1 MKQDDKLLQ
10 QAATLAHEELVAE
23 TEFPGEE
30 IKFSKR
36 HEEKMEEIFAKT
48 EQRTNTVRVSGLVK
62 LAACIATVAVLI
74 CAITLLGVTG
84 LKKQSVDYNF
94 DPQKPAT
101 SVDISDGSPSTY
113 SKKYIFIGYIPGG
126 FVETQTRSDE
136 TIESV
141 RLEKEGLWIEYS
153 AYMNKKFDVNENTK
167 INDFEGMLV
176 EENNASCLFWND
188 DKFGFV
194 ISSNLPENE
203 LIKIAES
210 AECYR

>member
-10 QAATLAHEELVAE
+10 QAATLAYEELVAE

-36 HEEKMEEIFAKT
+36 HEEKMKEIFAKT
-48 EQRTNTVRVSGLVK
+48 EQRTDTVRVSGLVK
-62 LAACIATVAVLI
+62 LAACIATIAVLI
-74 CAITLLGVTG
+74 CAITLLGVG
-84 LKKQSVDYNF
+84 WKRRCINYHF
-94 DPQKPAT
+94 DPNKPAT
-101 SVDISDGSPSTY
+101 SVNISDGSPSTY
-113 SKKYIFIGYIPGG
+113 SKKFIFIGYVPGG

-141 RLEKEGLWIEYS
+141 RLEKDGLWIEYS
-153 AYMNKKFDVNENTK
+153 AYMDKEFDIDENIK
-167 INDFEGMLV
+167 INGFEGMLV

-194 ISSNLPENE
+194 VSTNLPENE